1 MKEKLQQLLKE
12 KAFRKTIVYRILGV
26 GSGFLISYSI
36 FRTVEVCILLTVTI
50 EMVHTAIYYIIEKLW
65 E

>member
-26 GSGFLISYSI
+26 SSGFLISYGI

-50 EMVHTAIYYIIEKLW
+50 EIVHTAIYYIIEKLW